1 MREREESEFG
11 GHQLDR
17 LARLESNQKFQGVI
31 LDQLMESSRKQTE
44 ILADIRELVVAQNFM
59 SKKISDLED
68 EQDDLRKEIKEVN
81 DKIKF
86 WSGALAIITV
96 LVGLFNDA
104 IIGIFKH

>member
-11 GHQLDR
+11 GRQLDR

-59 SKKISDLED
+59 SKKISGLED
-68 EQDDLRKEIKEVN
+68 EQDNLRKEIKEVN

-96 LVGLFNDA
+96 LLGLFNDA
-104 IIGIFKH
+104 IMGIFKR

>member
-1 MREREESEFG
+1 MREKEEEELRGSS
-11 GHQLDR
+11 LDR
-17 LARLESNQKFQGVI
+17 MARLEAGQKFQGVV
-31 LDQLMESSRKQTE
+31 LDQLMDSSRKQTE

-68 EQDDLRKEIKEVN
+68 EQDSLKKDIKDVN

-86 WSGALAIITV
+86 WSGALAIISV

-104 IIGIFKH
+104 ILGLFKH

>member
-11 GHQLDR
+11 EHQRDR

-86 WSGALAIITV
+86 WSGALALITI

-104 IIGIFKH
+104 IVGIFKH